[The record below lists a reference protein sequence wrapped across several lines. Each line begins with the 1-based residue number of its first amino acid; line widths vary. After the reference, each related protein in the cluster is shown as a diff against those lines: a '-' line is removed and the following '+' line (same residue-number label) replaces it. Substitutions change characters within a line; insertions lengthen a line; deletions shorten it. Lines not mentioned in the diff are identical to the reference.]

1 MRIATKYMRIN
12 LREKCPCSEF
22 SRSVF
27 SRIRIKCEC
36 WKIQTRKTSNTEN
49 FQAVLDSYSRLCPTS
64 VMESFV
70 KIVPSFYPLTHKKAP
85 S

>member
-1 MRIATKYMRIN
+1 MRIAAKYMSIN

-22 SRSVF
+22 YWSVF
-27 SRIRIKCEC
+27 SRIRIQCEC
-36 WKIQTRKTSNTEN
+36 WKIQTRKTSNAEI
-49 FQAVLDSYSRLCPTS
+49 FQAVLDTYSRLCPTS
-64 VMESFV
+64 VMEFFV